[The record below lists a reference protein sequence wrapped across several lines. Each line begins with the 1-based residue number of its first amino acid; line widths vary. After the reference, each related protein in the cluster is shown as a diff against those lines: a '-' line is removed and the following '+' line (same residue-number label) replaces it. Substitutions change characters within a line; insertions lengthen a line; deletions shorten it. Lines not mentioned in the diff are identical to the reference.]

1 MEYLACARPPEAA
14 PRPLPHCGLWQE
26 TRLSSLCLFFSLA
39 HEASWIV
46 APQPGIKPWLG
57 QREHRV
63 LTTGP
68 PGNSL
73 VCPSL
78 FLGSR
83 AQGLGPAP
91 LLVSPIP
98 APASGWSLGYG
109 STILNQAPVQPPPW
123 PGEEAHPGFPVPHS
137 PPLSISFT
145 GSSLLILALKL
156 LRSQLG
162 AFEATLLTFPPLTDS
177 WEIHPTLEFSR
188 PYLSSWFPALR
199 SLFVPPPP
207 GSRH

>member
-1 MEYLACARPPEAA
+1 MARDQT
-14 PRPLPHCGLWQE
+14 RISLP
-26 TRLSSLCLFFSLA
+26 LFFPVPRSILEDRSSPTRDQTWA
-39 HEASWIV
+39 RAV
-46 APQPGIKPWLG
+46 RAPSPNHWPTSKFPSVPLLVPGI
-57 QREHRV
+57 Q
-63 LTTGP
+63 GP
-68 PGNSL
+68 GPGS
-73 VCPSL
+73 S
-78 FLGSR
+78 
-83 AQGLGPAP
+83 P

-98 APASGWSLGYG
+98 ASASGWSLGYV

-137 PPLSISFT
+137 PPLSNSFT
-145 GSSLLILALKL
+145 GSSLLMLALKL

-162 AFEATLLTFPPLTDS
+162 AFEATLLTFPPVTDS
-177 WEIHPTLEFSR
+177 WEMHPTLEFSR